1 MQQEKFEI
9 ELKDKENQFE
19 RELKYYEVSPLFIY
33 FLLLTKSNNVKY
45 IFIKNLNICL
55 VHLAKEV
62 KHVYSMCDP
71 EMSLD
76 KMLVSLCNMP
86 W

>member
-19 RELKYYEVSPLFIY
+19 KELKYYEVSPLFMY

-45 IFIKNLNICL
+45 IFHKNLNICTVLLTRQSNVCL

-62 KHVYSMCDP
+62 KHVYS
-71 EMSLD
+71 
-76 KMLVSLCNMP
+76 VI
-86 W
+86 

>member
-45 IFIKNLNICL
+45 IFIKNLNICF

-76 KMLVSLCNMP
+76 KTLVSLCNMP

>member
-19 RELKYYEVSPLFIY
+19 RELKYYEVSLLFMY

-45 IFIKNLNICL
+45 IFLKNVNIFI
-55 VHLAKEV
+55 VHLARKSNV
-62 KHVYSMCDP
+62 C
-71 EMSLD
+71 
-76 KMLVSLCNMP
+76 
-86 W
+86 